1 MNFGNEKALL
11 VLIAVVP
18 ICAYLGYRVFRIM
31 RNIMGFADKNT
42 AKSVLTPADYRLV
55 ALKYVLLFAGM
66 ALLVIALA
74 RPQGK
79 PIPFVNEASGIDI
92 MIAMDVSSSMGAVD
106 MQPNRMEVVKKGLH
120 DFINSLAGDRVG
132 MMTFAGVDF
141 IQCPLTLDYET
152 LNLIIDGL
160 YPGMLSKDGTA
171 LDASIKSSVDRLQS
185 KGGKSKI
192 LILITDGENTEGGD
206 PISAARYAA
215 EKGIRIYTV
224 GVGTKEGGKIPEG
237 RDAWGRIYYK
247 IYKGSEVISKLDDS
261 ELRQIAGIT
270 GGKFYRITDSGAFR
284 KIKDDTYLMEKNK
297 NKKEQVKYEENYTVF
312 LLWALIFFI
321 LYYILPVRADIFK
334 IKSRKNSPIK

>member
-11 VLIAVVP
+11 ILIAVVP
-18 ICAYLGYRVFRIM
+18 LCAYLGYRVFKILSAM
-31 RNIMGFADKNT
+31 HGFADKNT
-42 AKSVLTPADYRLV
+42 AANIMTPVDYRL
-55 ALKYVLLFAGM
+55 AAFKYILLFAAA
-66 ALLVIALA
+66 ALIIIALA

-106 MQPNRMEVVKKGLH
+106 MQPNRMEVVKKGLR

-141 IQCPLTLDYET
+141 MQCPLTLDYET

-160 YPGMLSKDGTA
+160 YPGMLAKDGTA
-171 LDASIKSSVDRLQS
+171 LDASIRSSVDRLQS

-206 PISAARYAA
+206 PIAAAKYAA
-215 EKGIRIYTV
+215 EKGIRIYAV

-237 RDAWGRIYYK
+237 RDAWGRVYNK
-247 IYKGSEVISKLDDS
+247 IYKGQEVISRLDDK

-270 GGKFYRITDSGAFR
+270 EGRFYRITDAGAFR

-297 NKKEQVKYEENYTVF
+297 SKKEQIKYEENYTIF
-312 LLWALIFFI
+312 LLWGLILLI
-321 LYYILPVRADIFK
+321 LHYALPVRVKTFK
-334 IKSRKNSPIK
+334 FKRIDYKQ